1 MNLKTM
7 AARKRCSHFCLP
19 DFNAKKKNVKMNY
32 EEESWE
38 PYDDNEEDL
47 NDIEDNFNI
56 C

>member
-1 MNLKTM
+1 MKLNAM

-19 DFNAKKKNVKMNY
+19 YFKEKNCKMNY

-38 PYDDNEEDL
+38 PYDDNDDELD
-47 NDIEDNFNI
+47 DIEDNFNL